1 MSCFFVL
8 SPARGGGVLMWGGLW
23 SAAMGGVVEP
33 ISMYSQELV
42 AESCMV
48 FWNY

>member
-1 MSCFFVL
+1 MC
-8 SPARGGGVLMWGGLW
+8 VLMWGACGV
-23 SAAMGGVVEP
+23 AAMGGVVEP